1 MIWGTF
7 YKRKWALVTNS
18 YMVWSMV
25 AWVWVEEE
33 AAAEATASSGRAG
46 SADRPSSVETTAR
59 RDAAYAAFVGLGS
72 RMAVCTELAS
82 RLARDE
88 REREVR

>member
-18 YMVWSMV
+18 YMVWAVV

-33 AAAEATASSGRAG
+33 AAAET
-46 SADRPSSVETTAR
+46 
-59 RDAAYAAFVGLGS
+59 
-72 RMAVCTELAS
+72 
-82 RLARDE
+82 
-88 REREVR
+88 